1 MTGNGPSDTAATR
14 AGYAAARRRGAPA
27 GGGAPVR
34 GGAPEDVF
42 NLSAKEVSARE
53 YCNLHSLWKS

>member
-1 MTGNGPSDTAATR
+1 MLGTALSQSK
-14 AGYAAARRRGAPA
+14 
-27 GGGAPVR
+27 

-53 YCNLHSLWKS
+53 YCNLHGLWKS